1 MVLVDRD
8 QLDLDVGLLLKA
20 IDNRLGGLHPIEVV
34 LGAPEREAGAIAL
47 VSIPAATADGDEDHD
62 AKQGNDQRPCP
73 HGHSFVAPYALG
85 AGSAA
90 TLARKLILARTFLRD
105 G

>member
-1 MVLVDRD
+1 MVLADRH
-8 QLDLDVGLLLKA
+8 QLDLDVGLLKA

-90 TLARKLILARTFLRD
+90 TLAKLILARTFLRD